1 MTMVH
6 HARSL
11 ASKDVV
17 PQAVRLDDGA
27 HFPVCD
33 LPLHKWDQAKIDQV
47 DAAPA
52 GACGDHAAEAA
63 GASVGVEVATTGIPV
78 FLAP

>member
-1 MTMVH
+1 MVH

-11 ASKDVV
+11 ASKEIV
-17 PQAVRLDDGA
+17 PQAVNLDDGA
-27 HFPVCD
+27 RFPVCD
-33 LPLHKWDQAKIDQV
+33 LPLHKWDQAGIDQV
-47 DAAPA
+47 DAALA

-63 GASVGVEVATTGIPV
+63 DASVGVEVAPTGIPV